1 MLEFFIVIL
10 GIAAAYA
17 FFEWLDRR
25 ELYGRD
31 YERCEVCGRKL
42 RGEER
47 VEACFELYGLCRKC
61 CGKMVEKIEE
71 EENGGHSRS

>member
-31 YERCEVCGRKL
+31 YERCEACGRKV

-47 VEACFELYGLCRKC
+47 VEAGFEMYGLCRKC
-61 CGKMVEKIEE
+61 CAKMVKMGEKEDE
-71 EENGGHSRS
+71 DTRS

>member
-10 GIAAAYA
+10 SIAAAYA

-31 YERCEVCGRKL
+31 YERCEACGRKL

>member
-1 MLEFFIVIL
+1 MLELFIVIL

-25 ELYGRD
+25 EVYGRD
-31 YERCEVCGRKL
+31 YERCEACGRKV

-47 VEACFELYGLCRKC
+47 VISAPDSKVTVLLIPTNEELMIAMDTAALVG
-61 CGKMVEKIEE
+61 
-71 EENGGHSRS
+71 

>member
-1 MLEFFIVIL
+1 MLEVFIVIL
-10 GIAAAYA
+10 SIAAAYA

-31 YERCEVCGRKL
+31 YERCEACGRKV

-47 VEACFELYGLCRKC
+47 VEAGFEMYGLCRKC
-61 CGKMVEKIEE
+61 CAKMVKMGEKEDE
-71 EENGGHSRS
+71 DTRS

>member
-1 MLEFFIVIL
+1 MLELFIVIL

-31 YERCEVCGRKL
+31 YERCEACGRKV
-42 RGEER
+42 RGKER
-47 VEACFELYGLCRKC
+47 AEAGFEMYGLCRKC
-61 CGKMVEKIEE
+61 CAKRVKMGEKEDE
-71 EENGGHSRS
+71 DTRS